1 MAIDWSNIGNSAITG
16 GINSA
21 VNGLLGGLQARQN
34 WKYTQKSL
42 ALQQRYAKEAF
53 DWQVDRDNWLLKN
66 QALLTKEGL
75 KKAGYSVADPSGIG
89 AQLTGM
95 SSPSADPANGDFSPF
110 RMPPFDMMASY
121 TQLKQ
126 GELMDAQKELIQS
139 QAHGQDIENRLRSL
153 YGDAEYQS
161 TIGKMQ
167 EETRKYVSERLYTD
181 QKKLNDT
188 SLTEAQVNNIN
199 QRLQM
204 DWTQL
209 PLQLRLLSAQIELTG
224 SERDKNFGQI
234 KEIAQHIQNMK
245 AEYNLTNA
253 QVDVAFAL
261 AGKYD
266 AEAANT
272 RVQSHVTKAYVY
284 KAESEARQEKIRA
297 DVMESLGV
305 NYYVGDQIV
314 TTIGKATQ
322 SIGNI
327 LSSLV
332 H

>member
-1 MAIDWSNIGNSAITG
+1 MALDWSNIGSSAITG

-21 VNGLLGGLQARQN
+21 VNGLFGGIQARLN
-34 WKYTQKSL
+34 WKYTKKAL
-42 ALQQRYAKEAF
+42 ALQQQYAKQAF
-53 DWQVDRDNWLLKN
+53 DWQADRDNWLLQN

-75 KKAGYSVADPSGIG
+75 KKAGYSAADPSGSG

-95 SSPSADPANGDFSPF
+95 SSPSANSASGDFSPF
-110 RMPPFDMMASY
+110 HMPPFDVMSSY

-153 YGDAEYQS
+153 YGDAEYQA
-161 TIGKMQ
+161 TIGRMQ

-188 SLTEAQVNNIN
+188 SLTEAQVKNIN

-224 SERDKNFGQI
+224 SEQAKNFAQI
-234 KEIAQHIQNMK
+234 KEIAQHIQNLK

-272 RVQSHVTKAYVY
+272 RVQSHVTKAYVS

-297 DVMESLGV
+297 DVMQSLGV

-327 LSSLV
+327 LSSALK
-332 H
+332 

>member
-1 MAIDWSNIGNSAITG
+1 MAVDFSTIGQSAISS
-16 GINSA
+16 GINA
-21 VNGLLGGLQARQN
+21 GINGLFGAFQARQN
-34 WKYTQKSL
+34 WKYTKKAL
-42 ALQQRYAKEAF
+42 ALQQSYAKQAF
-53 DWQVDRDNWLLKN
+53 DWQVDRDNWLLRN
-66 QALLTKEGL
+66 QASLTKEGL
-75 KKAGYSVADPSGIG
+75 KAAGYSVADPSGSG
-89 AQLTGM
+89 TQLSGM
-95 SSPSADPANGDFSPF
+95 SSPSAVPANGSFSPF
-110 RMPPFDMMASY
+110 SMPPYDILASY

-126 GELMDAQKELIQS
+126 GELMDAQKDLIQS

-188 SLTEAQVNNIN
+188 TLTQAQVQNIN

-204 DWTQL
+204 DWSQL
-209 PLQLRLLSAQIELTG
+209 PLQLRLLSAQIELTA
-224 SERDKNFGQI
+224 SEKSKNFSQI

-266 AEAANT
+266 AEASNT
-272 RVQSHVTKAYVY
+272 RVQSHVTKAYVS
-284 KAESEARQEKIRA
+284 KAESEARQEKLRA

-305 NYYVGDQIV
+305 NYYIGDQIV
-314 TTIGKATQ
+314 STVGKATQ

-327 LSSLV
+327 LFSV
-332 H
+332 GK

>member
-1 MAIDWSNIGNSAITG
+1 MAVDWSNIGNSAITS
-16 GINSA
+16 GINA
-21 VNGLLGGLQARQN
+21 GINGLFAGITARQN
-34 WKYTQKSL
+34 WKYTKKSL
-42 ALQQRYAKEAF
+42 DLQQRYAKEAF

-75 KKAGYSVADPSGIG
+75 KRAGYSAADPTGSG

-95 SSPSADPANGDFSPF
+95 SSPSADPANGYFSPF
-110 RMPPFDMMASY
+110 SMPPFDMMSSY

-126 GELMDAQKELIQS
+126 GELMDAQKELLQS
-139 QAHGQDIENRLRSL
+139 QAHGQDIENRLRSI

-161 TIGKMQ
+161 TIGKLQ

-181 QKKLNDT
+181 QKKINDI
-188 SLTEAQVNNIN
+188 SLTEAQVQNIN

-224 SERDKNFGQI
+224 SEQAKNLSQV

-245 AEYNLTNA
+245 SEYNLTNA

-261 AGKYD
+261 AGKYNS
-266 AEAANT
+266 EAANT
-272 RVQSHVTKAYVY
+272 RVQSHLTKAYVS
-284 KAESEARQEKIRA
+284 KAESEARQEKLRA

-314 TTIGKATQ
+314 NTVDKATH

-327 LSSLV
+327 LPSIV
-332 H
+332 K

>member
-1 MAIDWSNIGNSAITG
+1 MALDWSNIGSSSIIG

-21 VNGLLGGLQARQN
+21 VNGLLGSVMARQN
-34 WKYTQKSL
+34 WKFTQKNL

-53 DWQVDRDNWLLKN
+53 DWQANRDNWLLQN
-66 QALLTKEGL
+66 QALLTKQGL
-75 KKAGYSVADPSGIG
+75 KNAGYSVADPSGSG

-95 SSPSADPANGDFSPF
+95 SSPSAVPANGNFSPF
-110 RMPPFDMMASY
+110 IMPPYDSMSSY

-126 GELMDAQKELIQS
+126 GELIDAQKELIES

-161 TIGKMQ
+161 TIGKML
-167 EETRKYVSERLYTD
+167 EESRKYVSERLYTD
-181 QKKLNDT
+181 QKKLNEM
-188 SLTEAQVNNIN
+188 SLTEAQVKNIN

-204 DWTQL
+204 DWYQL
-209 PLQLRLLSAQIELTG
+209 PLQLRLLSAQIELSG
-224 SERDKNFGQI
+224 SERLKNLTQVR
-234 KEIAQHIQNMK
+234 EISQHILNLK

-261 AGKYD
+261 AGKYNV
-266 AEAANT
+266 ESANT
-272 RVQSHVTKAYVY
+272 RLETHVTKAYIS
-284 KAESEARQEKIRA
+284 KAESEARQEKFRA

-314 TTIGKATQ
+314 KTIDNATH
-322 SIGNI
+322 SIGN
-327 LSSLV
+327 LV
-332 H
+332 PPLLK